1 MIDGVRNNVHPS
13 RHDREWGSVLLILMD
28 EPLEVIDRQ

>member
-13 RHDREWGSVLLILMD
+13 RHDQEWGSVLLILMD
-28 EPLEVIDRQ
+28 ELLEVIEPQ